1 MCRHPLLLLLS
12 LIALWEQCNAS
23 NDVNR
28 GIRQD
33 EPSKRQ
39 AGGFGAPSAYGPCGP
54 CPPGPGPV
62 GCAPPIAALPPPP
75 LAPIPPPPPAPAGRL
90 IPQALPGAPCE
101 PGVECTGG
109 SVCSMGIC
117 LCPPELVQEGTVCV
131 SRTIYG
137 VVPPPGGLPPLP
149 AVPAFAPPPPA
160 PVVQFAPAPFPG
172 FAAAA
177 PAFPM
182 VAAAPPPAPVCP
194 PPFRAACV
202 ARRRRTCSRSQ
213 EWAKL
218 GCSIPAEPRHGG
230 LRETKKAKTIAA
242 TEQRRPTH
250 PKTHTDLPPQQQ
262 QPDEEDILYTLA
274 DDDPN
279 SLNSNSV
286 EQSVEWS
293 RKRR

>member
-1 MCRHPLLLLLS
+1 MLQTTSIGESDRMNRLNGKQEVS
-12 LIALWEQCNAS
+12 LRSVWPMPSGSGPNRM
-23 NDVNR
+23 VNHSFR
-28 GIRQD
+28 IVLISFDPQ
-33 EPSKRQ
+33 S
-39 AGGFGAPSAYGPCGP
+39 
-54 CPPGPGPV
+54 
-62 GCAPPIAALPPPP
+62 APPIAALPPPP

-202 ARRRRTCSRSQ
+202 ARRT
-213 EWAKL
+213 
-218 GCSIPAEPRHGG
+218 EPRHGG

-250 PKTHTDLPPQQQ
+250 LKTHTDLPPQQQ